1 MPQFVNENNRNDI
14 VRKKL
19 NVESGDEGSDHGDEE
34 NVECFSKDNIG
45 YKNIEEENEHNVFFK
60 GEEAFMVDA
69 DNEFVEIENH
79 PKGLK
84 LDGLS
89 GVCQLAIGSVSNIV
103 AYGRVDEIPLAEG
116 CEPTLHGI
124 CLSKENARVSISYAI
139 QEDAK
144 IPFPVGDEIVTVKQ
158 TIGSFIAWPRDLVV
172 GNTSSTQVLS
182 TPKVKIDD
190 SVCVID
196 IFCYVFNV
204 LMCIFFIFR
213 MSKSVVRR
221 KLVRRKQ
228 RSL

>member
-1 MPQFVNENNRNDI
+1 MF
-14 VRKKL
+14 
-19 NVESGDEGSDHGDEE
+19 
-34 NVECFSKDNIG
+34 
-45 YKNIEEENEHNVFFK
+45 FFK

-69 DNEFVEIENH
+69 DTEFVEIENH

-89 GVCQLAIGSVSNIV
+89 GVCQLAIRSVSNIV

-158 TIGSFIAWPRDLVV
+158 AIGSFIAWPRDLVV
-172 GNTSSTQVLS
+172 GTQAV
-182 TPKVKIDD
+182 PK
-190 SVCVID
+190 
-196 IFCYVFNV
+196 FC
-204 LMCIFFIFR
+204 LLKR
-213 MSKSVVRR
+213 
-221 KLVRRKQ
+221 
-228 RSL
+228 